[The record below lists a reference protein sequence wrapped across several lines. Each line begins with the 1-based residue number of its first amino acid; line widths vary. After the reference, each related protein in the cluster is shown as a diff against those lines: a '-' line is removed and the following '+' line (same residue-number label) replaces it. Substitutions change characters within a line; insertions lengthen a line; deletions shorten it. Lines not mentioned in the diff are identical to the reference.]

1 MFMNYLLEFFTIG
14 LFVALNYLLR
24 WACKTLPK
32 EQWQFFAAVPRRK
45 RSDGF
50 WEARNFTWYG
60 ALTSLAFLLAG
71 GLIVIMTS
79 SVGVKVEFVLLATVL
94 LSLIS
99 LFAARWVAQI
109 VERIPNTHTVGGAVF
124 VIALAIPVVLW
135 LGSSISVYFGLEKVI
150 GNLRP
155 SDTLAVI
162 AAIAIAYTYGEGVG
176 RIACIS
182 FGCCYGKRVDNLT
195 GVWYQ
200 IFSRMNFVFHGATKK
215 ISYAAALEGIAVVPI
230 QAITAWIHIFTGSV
244 GFWLFMKGQIAA
256 SLLFVLVV
264 SQGWRFLSEFMRTDF
279 RGAGRI
285 TAYQWMSLATIALAL
300 FYVELF
306 RSSLAIP
313 NLPSFVEGMKGIW
326 APGPLVVLQLLAA
339 YVFVVTGKSSVTR
352 SRMAMYLATE

>member
-1 MFMNYLLEFFTIG
+1 MNYMLEFFTFS
-14 LFVALNYLLR
+14 LFIALNYLLK

-45 RSDGF
+45 RLDGF
-50 WEARNFTWYG
+50 WDARNFTWYG
-60 ALTSLAFLLAG
+60 ALTSLAFLIAG
-71 GLIVIMTS
+71 GLIVIMTTAI
-79 SVGVKVEFVLLATVL
+79 GVKVEFVLLATVL

-124 VIALAIPVVLW
+124 VIAIAIPIVLW
-135 LGSSISVYFGLEKVI
+135 VGSGVSKYFGLEQSI
-150 GNLRP
+150 GTLKM
-155 SDTLAVI
+155 SDTLGVI

-195 GVWYQ
+195 GIWYQ
-200 IFSRMNFVFHGATKK
+200 IFSRLNFVFHGATKK

-244 GFWLFMKGQIAA
+244 GFWLFMKGNIAG
-256 SLLFVLVV
+256 SLMFVLIV
-264 SQGWRFLSEFMRTDF
+264 SQGWRFISEFMRTDF
-279 RGAGRI
+279 RGKGRI

-300 FYVELF
+300 FYVDLF
-306 RSSLAIP
+306 SAASALGNP
-313 NLPSFVEGMKGIW
+313 PSFILGMKGIW
-326 APGPLVVLQLLAA
+326 SAGPLVVLQLLAL
-339 YVFVVTGKSSVTR
+339 YVFIVTGKSSVTR
-352 SRMAMYLATE
+352 SRMAMYLANE

>member
-1 MFMNYLLEFFTIG
+1 MNYLLEIFAVS
-14 LFVALNYLLR
+14 LFLALNYLLR

-45 RSDGF
+45 RADGF
-50 WEARNFTWYG
+50 WDARNFTWYG

-79 SVGVKVEFVLLATVL
+79 SVGMKVEFVLLATVI

-124 VIALAIPVVLW
+124 VIALAIPLVLW
-135 LGSSISVYFGLEKVI
+135 LGSFLSIYFGLEKII
-150 GNLRP
+150 GNIKP
-155 SDTLAVI
+155 SDTLAMI

-195 GVWYQ
+195 GIWYQ
-200 IFSRMNFVFHGATKK
+200 IFSRLNFVFHGATKK
-215 ISYAAALEGIAVVPI
+215 ISYSSALEGVAVVPI

-244 GFWLFMKGQIAA
+244 GFWLFMKGQIAV
-256 SLLFVLVV
+256 SLLFVLVI

-279 RGAGRI
+279 RGQGRI
-285 TAYQWMSLATIALAL
+285 TAYQWMSLATIALAF

-306 RSSLAIP
+306 RASSLLGNMPDFAA
-313 NLPSFVEGMKGIW
+313 GMKGLW

-339 YVFVVTGKSSVTR
+339 YVFFVTGKSSVTR
-352 SRMAMYLATE
+352 SRMAMYLASE

>member
-1 MFMNYLLEFFTIG
+1 MNYLLEFFTIA

-45 RSDGF
+45 RADGF
-50 WEARNFTWYG
+50 WDARNFTWYG

-79 SVGVKVEFVLLATVL
+79 AVGVKVEFILLATVL

-124 VIALAIPVVLW
+124 AIAIAIPVVLW
-135 LGSSISVYFGLEKVI
+135 LGSFISIF
-150 GNLRP
+150 NP

-162 AAIAIAYTYGEGVG
+162 AAIAIAYTYGEGV
-176 RIACIS
+176 
-182 FGCCYGKRVDNLT
+182 DNLT

-200 IFSRMNFVFHGATKK
+200 IFSRLNFVFHGATKK
-215 ISYAAALEGIAVVPI
+215 ISYVAALEGIAVVPI

-244 GFWLFMKGQIAA
+244 GFWLFMKGHIAA
-256 SLLFVLVV
+256 ALLFVLVV

-279 RGAGRI
+279 RGKGRI
-285 TAYQWMSLATIALAL
+285 TAYQWMSLATIALAF
-300 FYVELF
+300 FYVDLF
-306 RSSLAIP
+306 RASSALMNA
-313 NLPSFVEGMKGIW
+313 PSFISGMKGLW

>member
-1 MFMNYLLEFFTIG
+1 MNYLLEFFTVG

-99 LFAARWVAQI
+99 LFAARWIAQI

-124 VIALAIPVVLW
+124 VIALAIPLVLW
-135 LGSSISVYFGLEKVI
+135 LGSSLSVYFGLEKLI

-215 ISYAAALEGIAVVPI
+215 ISYVAALEGIAVVPI

-244 GFWLFMKGQIAA
+244 GFWLFMKGHIAL
-256 SLLFVLVV
+256 SLLFVLVI

-279 RGAGRI
+279 RGKGRV
-285 TAYQWMSLATIALAL
+285 TVYQWMSLATIALAFL
-300 FYVELF
+300 YVELF
-306 RSSLAIP
+306 GRTLAIASA
-313 NLPSFVEGMKGIW
+313 PSFVEGMKGLW